1 MELSRRTLILG
12 AGAAGAALSLGIPPA
27 RAAGH
32 RPRTAEVDP
41 ATVMIVA
48 PEQTEWHALAEE
60 LADRIAEATG
70 ASTPPV
76 HAPQQDRF
84 ADGWAGDVILLGN
97 LGNNFELA
105 RLYGM
110 RFAMVD
116 SWMPGP
122 GGHWVCTVVDPF
134 GAGGSS
140 RVVGASDLDG
150 ARAGVEVVIAAIEE
164 QTVPR
169 LHQASLADSVLETLP
184 NGGATDAD
192 YLASE
197 RKALQARLD
206 ALAPSTGDEEDAKN
220 LHRIL
225 AELRGVGEAHLLTA
239 DPGFAELYHLLMT
252 GYADFVV
259 AHPAEATDQLNERRN
274 MWTDGEELI
283 SVWAMMETTDVFS
296 DAEREKALDAIQLT
310 FAANANDGYLHSAE
324 PEAPRWN
331 HEAYP
336 ALSLVAGASYFQR
349 HHDLPEAQ
357 DWHALG
363 DRIFQ
368 GSTSVISLDEG
379 ADYLMHLPIITMD
392 YAMLTGQYEFLTRTL
407 RPSADLH
414 VLMIDNGGSMV
425 GGGDVYP
432 YGYSGVYSW
441 GHSQVMHAASW
452 LFPEPIYGLLLERAR
467 TGPFSNNRN
476 SDLGNPLHRYLVD
489 VDSEEGGEKDLTL
502 PAVMAYPVEEG
513 VYSYVTEER
522 PTEVDRERT
531 FHKMAFRAGL
541 DVDDP
546 TLMVDGFAGGRHN
559 HQDSNTIIG
568 YTARS
573 RIWLTDRDYMEN
585 TPEHHSGLVVVR
597 DGEQPVKPEFAAIDW
612 VADADGAS
620 VSRSRLTGWN
630 GTDWTRT
637 IFTGD
642 GGFHVVL
649 DELDVIES
657 GAYLVKNQWQ
667 TLGVGELDGARYR
680 CRQDGVT
687 MVIDSVDSSVMSTVD
702 RYGHFMKY
710 YRSTNAY
717 EYAEAETVLSQVYEE
732 QPHAAGDRLSFVN
745 VIATG
750 SGDSDP
756 AVASRRW
763 NERLWQVTVDG
774 APWWFIN
781 GPVDSRVLSTDAA
794 LSVLGPDRITLS
806 GARQVT
812 IGTSSYEFDEPV
824 VWHLDTAAKHWAAY
838 PVRRDHVHYDDV
850 GEPIRPGPID
860 EGSLTWQPGHTARVV
875 GAVRAAER
883 PWRAA
888 ERGLPGGAEV
898 PEGWSM
904 LGQVAGTVTAMAEIT
919 ATDSA
924 PALLLAGSADGQLSA
939 VGLDGTPKWSA
950 TVQGRVNEITHHSR
964 DQDELIVVATE
975 DYSVHAFDRDGTQR
989 WVCAIPDDPGR
1000 RERKGNLLGVT
1011 AVRTGYVN
1019 GRDHAPSLMVGT
1031 QFRWVYGVSWQG
1043 TIESEV
1049 MLYYYGIED
1058 AVFADLDGD
1067 GVDEGAFALEYF
1079 YPSIWDG
1086 GAEHRGGSAGGPGFT
1101 SVDVVTGADGAPL
1114 VVYGTKQSVVR
1125 GYTYS
1130 GDKPEEVWVSNVG
1143 GQVNDLRCGT
1153 FHDSVGAEI
1162 VLGTSGFHVWSLD
1175 AEGSPR
1181 FRTTVGDRVLQVVPL
1196 PGQGYLALA
1205 DHGLLVRLDTGGA
1218 ETARWRFTEPI
1229 VGAAVTGT
1237 PAVILGDGTVL
1248 ALR

>member
-12 AGAAGAALSLGIPPA
+12 ASATGAALTLGVPPA
-27 RAAGH
+27 RATGD
-32 RPRTAEVDP
+32 RSRLTAVDP
-41 ATVMIVA
+41 GAVVIVA
-48 PEQTEWHALAEE
+48 PEHAEWRALAEE
-60 LADRIAEATG
+60 LADRLADAAGVT
-70 ASTPPV
+70 APQV
-76 HAPQQDRF
+76 NAPQQDRF
-84 ADGWAGDVILLGN
+84 ADGWTGDVILLGN

-134 GAGGSS
+134 GAGGNSL
-140 RVVGASDLDG
+140 VVGASDLDG
-150 ARAGVEVVIAAIEE
+150 ARAGIEVVIGAVED
-164 QTVPR
+164 QRLPL
-169 LHQASLADSVLETLP
+169 LHQASLAAPVLEVLP
-184 NGGATDAD
+184 NGGVTDAD

-197 RKALQARLD
+197 RAALQARLD
-206 ALAPSTGDEEDAKN
+206 ALVPSTGNETDAKS

-225 AELRGVGEAHLLTA
+225 SELRRVGEAHLLTA

-252 GYADFVV
+252 GYADFVTK
-259 AHPAEATDQLNERRN
+259 HPAEATDQLNERAN

-296 DAEREKALDAIQLT
+296 DADRERALEALQLT

-476 SDLGNPLHRYLVD
+476 SDLANPLHRYQVD
-489 VDSEEGGEKDLTL
+489 VDHDDEDEDRSL

-522 PTEVDRERT
+522 PTEVDLART

-559 HQDSNTIIG
+559 HQDSNAIIG

-612 VADADGAS
+612 VADAEGAS
-620 VSRSRLTGWN
+620 VSRSRLVGWN

-649 DELDVIES
+649 DELDIVES
-657 GAYLVKNQWQ
+657 GSYLVKNQWQ
-667 TLGVGELDGARYR
+667 TLGVGALDG
-680 CRQDGVT
+680 
-687 MVIDSVDSSVMSTVD
+687 
-702 RYGHFMKY
+702 
-710 YRSTNAY
+710 
-717 EYAEAETVLSQVYEE
+717 
-732 QPHAAGDRLSFVN
+732 
-745 VIATG
+745 
-750 SGDSDP
+750 
-756 AVASRRW
+756 
-763 NERLWQVTVDG
+763 
-774 APWWFIN
+774 
-781 GPVDSRVLSTDAA
+781 
-794 LSVLGPDRITLS
+794 
-806 GARQVT
+806 
-812 IGTSSYEFDEPV
+812 
-824 VWHLDTAAKHWAAY
+824 
-838 PVRRDHVHYDDV
+838 
-850 GEPIRPGPID
+850 
-860 EGSLTWQPGHTARVV
+860 
-875 GAVRAAER
+875 
-883 PWRAA
+883 
-888 ERGLPGGAEV
+888 
-898 PEGWSM
+898 
-904 LGQVAGTVTAMAEIT
+904 
-919 ATDSA
+919 
-924 PALLLAGSADGQLSA
+924 
-939 VGLDGTPKWSA
+939 
-950 TVQGRVNEITHHSR
+950 
-964 DQDELIVVATE
+964 
-975 DYSVHAFDRDGTQR
+975 
-989 WVCAIPDDPGR
+989 
-1000 RERKGNLLGVT
+1000 
-1011 AVRTGYVN
+1011 
-1019 GRDHAPSLMVGT
+1019 
-1031 QFRWVYGVSWQG
+1031 
-1043 TIESEV
+1043 
-1049 MLYYYGIED
+1049 
-1058 AVFADLDGD
+1058 
-1067 GVDEGAFALEYF
+1067 
-1079 YPSIWDG
+1079 
-1086 GAEHRGGSAGGPGFT
+1086 
-1101 SVDVVTGADGAPL
+1101 
-1114 VVYGTKQSVVR
+1114 
-1125 GYTYS
+1125 
-1130 GDKPEEVWVSNVG
+1130 
-1143 GQVNDLRCGT
+1143 
-1153 FHDSVGAEI
+1153 
-1162 VLGTSGFHVWSLD
+1162 
-1175 AEGSPR
+1175 PR
-1181 FRTTVGDRVLQVVPL
+1181 FRCQ
-1196 PGQGYLALA
+1196 
-1205 DHGLLVRLDTGGA
+1205 
-1218 ETARWRFTEPI
+1218 
-1229 VGAAVTGT
+1229 
-1237 PAVILGDGTVL
+1237 
-1248 ALR
+1248 

>member
-12 AGAAGAALSLGIPPA
+12 AGAAGAALTLGVPAA
-27 RAAGH
+27 RATG
-32 RPRTAEVDP
+32 RRSRITEVDP
-41 ATVMIVA
+41 GTVVIVA
-48 PEQTEWHALAEE
+48 PEQAEWHALAED
-60 LADRIAEATG
+60 LANRLAEATG
-70 ASTPPV
+70 VAPPQV

-84 ADGWAGDVILLGN
+84 ASGWEGDVILLGN

-134 GAGGSS
+134 GAGGNSL
-140 RVVGASDLDG
+140 VVGASDLDG
-150 ARAGVEVVIAAIEE
+150 ARAGIDLVIGAVEE

-169 LHQASLADSVLETLP
+169 LHQASLADSVLEVLP

-192 YLASE
+192 YLAAE
-197 RKALQARLD
+197 RAALQARLD
-206 ALAPSTGDEEDAKN
+206 ALVPSTGNEADAKS

-225 AELRGVGEAHLLTA
+225 SELRGAGEAHLLTA
-239 DPGFAELYHLLMT
+239 DAGFAELYHLLIT
-252 GYADFVV
+252 GYADFVL
-259 AHPAEATDQLNERRN
+259 AHPAEATDQLNERAN

-283 SVWAMMETTDVFS
+283 SVWAMMETVDLFS
-296 DAEREKALDAIQLT
+296 DAEREKALEAIQLT
-310 FAANANDGYLHSAE
+310 FAANANDGYLNSAE

-476 SDLGNPLHRYLVD
+476 SDLANPLHRYQVD
-489 VDSEEGGEKDLTL
+489 ADSDEGDDGDLSL

-513 VYSYVTEER
+513 VYSHVTEER
-522 PTEVDRERT
+522 PTEVDLERT

-559 HQDSNTIIG
+559 HQDSNAIIG

-573 RIWLTDRDYMEN
+573 RILLTDRDYMEN

-612 VADADGAS
+612 VADVDGAS
-620 VSRSRLTGWN
+620 VSRSRLVGWN

-637 IFTGD
+637 IFTAD
-642 GGFHVVL
+642 GGFHLVL
-649 DELDVIES
+649 DELDVTES
-657 GAYLVKNQWQ
+657 GSYLVKNQWQ
-667 TLGVGELDGARYR
+667 TLGAGEVDGARYR

-687 MVIDSVDSSVMSTVD
+687 MVIDSMDASVQSTVD
-702 RYGHFMKY
+702 RYGHFVKY
-710 YRSTNAY
+710 YRSDNAY
-717 EYAEAETVLSQVYEE
+717 EYAEAETVLSQVYDE
-732 QPHAAGDRLSFVN
+732 QARSAGDRLSFVN

-750 SGDSDP
+750 SGDDDP

-781 GPVDSRVLSTDAA
+781 GPVDSGVLSTDAA

-806 GARQVT
+806 GAKRVT
-812 IGTSSYEFDEPV
+812 IGTSSYTFDEPV
-824 VWHLDTAAKHWAAY
+824 VWHLDTTTKRWAAY
-838 PVRRDHVHYDDV
+838 PVRRDHVHYDEV
-850 GEPIRPGPID
+850 GEPIRPGPVD
-860 EGSLTWQPGHTARVV
+860 EGSLTWSSGSTARVV

-883 PWRAA
+883 PWRPG
-888 ERGLPGGAEV
+888 ERGLPVGAEI
-898 PEGWSM
+898 PSGWSL
-904 LGQVAGTVTAMAEIT
+904 LGQVAGTVTEMTEIP
-919 ATDSA
+919 ATGSA
-924 PALLLAGSADGQLSA
+924 PALLLSGTADGQVSA
-939 VGLDGTPKWSA
+939 VSLDGTPQWTA
-950 TVQGRVNEITHHSR
+950 AVQGRVNEITHHVH

-975 DYSVHAFDRDGTQR
+975 DYRVHALNRDGTQR

-1000 RERKGNLLGVT
+1000 RERKGNLLGIT

-1019 GRDHAPSLMVGT
+1019 GQDRAPSLMVGT
-1031 QFRWVYGVSWQG
+1031 QFRWVYTVDFAGEIQN
-1043 TIESEV
+1043 EM

-1079 YPSIWDG
+1079 NTSIWDDNV
-1086 GAEHRGGSAGGPGFT
+1086 EHRGASAEGPGFT
-1101 SVDVVTGADGAPL
+1101 SVGVHLSDEAAPL
-1114 VVYGTKQSVVR
+1114 VVYGTKQSLVSAV
-1125 GYTYS
+1125 TYS
-1130 GDKPEEVWVSNVG
+1130 GDRPDPVWEYNVG
-1143 GQVNDLRCGT
+1143 GQVNDLRCGI

-1175 AEGSPR
+1175 VEGAPR
-1181 FRTTVGDRVLQVVPL
+1181 FRTPIGDRVLQVIPL
-1196 PGQGYLALA
+1196 PGEGYLALA
-1205 DHGLLVRLDTGGA
+1205 DHGLLVRLDTDGA
-1218 ETARWRFTEPI
+1218 ETGRWRFSEPI

-1237 PAVILGDGTVL
+1237 LTVVLRDGTML
-1248 ALR
+1248 ALG